1 MKRQEA
7 RIRSLTAAA
16 LAVVGPARA
25 TESRDEY
32 AARVI
37 AAMQKQAAQVSA

>member
-7 RIRSLTAAA
+7 RIRSLTSAA

-25 TESRDEY
+25 TESRDAY
-32 AARVI
+32 AYRVQAEMESI
-37 AAMQKQAAQVSA
+37 AKGDHL